1 MYTLH
6 YFPGNA
12 SFAPHVLLQ
21 ESGASHQLQL
31 VDRATNQHK
40 SAEYLKL
47 NPAGRIPAMV
57 EDDLVLFESAA
68 ICLHLCDRHPDM
80 AMAPEIGSPE
90 RAVFYKWLIYIT
102 NSIQPDILL
111 YYYTD
116 RYTTDSDGVPGVKA
130 AAEARIQNWF
140 DIIEET
146 MGAGPYLAGAEV
158 SAADIYLLMVSRW
171 AHFLSRPPKLMPK
184 TGALLERVLDRPAV
198 QRTIEIEG
206 LQGPF
211 LR

>member
-6 YFPGNA
+6 YYPANA

-21 ESGASHQLQL
+21 ESGTPHQLEL
-31 VDRATNQHK
+31 IDRAANQHR
-40 SAEYLKL
+40 SPEFLKL

-57 EDDLVLFESAA
+57 DDDLVLFESAA

-90 RAVFYKWLIYIT
+90 RASFYKWLIYIT
-102 NSIQPDILL
+102 NSIQPDILQ

-116 RYTTDSDGVPGVKA
+116 RYTTEPDGMPGVKA
-130 AAEARIQNWF
+130 SAGARIQNWF
-140 DIIEET
+140 DIIEDALGDE
-146 MGAGPYLAGAEV
+146 PYLAGSAV

-171 AHFLSRPPKLMPK
+171 AHFLNRPPKSMPK
-184 TGALLERVLDRPAV
+184 IGALLERVLERPAV
-198 QRTIEIEG
+198 RRTIEVEGIEG
-206 LQGPF
+206 NF

>member
-1 MYTLH
+1 LYTLH

-31 VDRATNQHK
+31 VDRAANQHK
-40 SAEYLKL
+40 SPEYLKL

-57 EDDLVLFESAA
+57 DGDLVLFESAA
-68 ICLHLCDRHPDM
+68 ICLHLCDRHPEM
-80 AMAPEIGSPE
+80 TMVPEIGTPE
-90 RAVFYKWLIYIT
+90 RAMFYKWLIYIT
-102 NSIQPDILL
+102 NSIQPDILQ

-116 RYTTDSDGVPGVKA
+116 RYTTDPDGVPGVKA
-130 AAEARIQNWF
+130 SAQARLQNWF

-146 MGAGPYLAGAEV
+146 VGDGPYLAGSDV
-158 SAADIYLLMVSRW
+158 SAADVYLLMVSRW
-171 AHFLSRPPKLMPK
+171 AHFLSRPPKSMPK
-184 TGALLERVLDRPAV
+184 IGALLKRVLERPAV
-198 QRTIEIEG
+198 QRAIEIEG
-206 LQGPF
+206 IEGNF